1 MRLYPWWF
9 STRISVREYGW
20 LLERAKGKSVSEYI
34 KGMIEKAY
42 KSDNEPKYKTI
53 GGTRFKVEDARVEFS
68 VSDTF

>member
-1 MRLYPWWF
+1 M
-9 STRISVREYGW
+9 
-20 LLERAKGKSVSEYI
+20 ERAKGKSVSEYI